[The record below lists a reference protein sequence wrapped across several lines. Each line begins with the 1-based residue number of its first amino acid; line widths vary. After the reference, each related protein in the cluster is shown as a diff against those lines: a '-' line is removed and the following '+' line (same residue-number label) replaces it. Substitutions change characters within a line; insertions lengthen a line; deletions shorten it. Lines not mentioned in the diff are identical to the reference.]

1 MAKQYCPYRGA
12 PKPFCK
18 CGCGQR
24 VRQWQNEWATQA
36 CVPKQVRSEN
46 CMIGRHKYTYQ
57 RRAIF
62 FKEELARLLSNG
74 DRLTRE
80 DILLVFARVYDRG
93 ADNAR
98 QRLERRYAGQQRK
111 RAA

>member
-1 MAKQYCPYRGA
+1 MAKQPCPYRGA

-36 CVPKQVRSEN
+36 CVPRRVRSEN

-62 FKEELARLLSNG
+62 FREELERLVVAG
-74 DRLTRE
+74 QTITRE
-80 DILLVFARVYDRG
+80 DILMAFDTIYDRG
-93 ADNAR
+93 R
-98 QRLERRYAGQQRK
+98 QNGYQACERKHGGRQRK